1 MSNTKPVLYIEE
13 VLKNGRSDM
22 RMFIHYDRDGTYVVY
37 LTRRD
42 TKHSIMPDEKMSFL
56 SREGLVNFLLYSI
69 CETSRVSLTMCLMNF
84 NELSDLSDLSE
95 LSELSFS
102 SVYEFYKTNRK
113 RSEMFGYDNFKYYN
127 YGGLMELAMVLRDA
141 RA

>member
-22 RMFIHYDRDGTYVVY
+22 RMFIHYDREDTYVVY

-42 TKHSIMPDEKMSFL
+42 TKHSSMPDEKMSFL

-84 NELSDLSDLSE
+84 SE
-95 LSELSFS
+95 LIEHNFS

-127 YGGLMELAMVLRDA
+127 YDGLMELAMIIRDA
-141 RA
+141 RV

>member
-22 RMFIHYDRDGTYVVY
+22 RMFIHYDREDTYVVY

-42 TKHSIMPDEKMSFL
+42 TKHSSMPDEKMSFL

-84 NELSDLSDLSE
+84 SE
-95 LSELSFS
+95 LIEHNFS

-127 YGGLMELAMVLRDA
+127 YDGLMELAMVIRDA
-141 RA
+141 RV

>member
-22 RMFIHYDRDGTYVVY
+22 RMFIHYDREDTYVVY

-42 TKHSIMPDEKMSFL
+42 YKHTNMPDVKMSFL

-69 CETSRVSLTMCLMNF
+69 CETSRVSATMYLMNF
-84 NELSDLSDLSE
+84 NEFSE
-95 LSELSFS
+95 DNFS
-102 SVYEFYKTNRK
+102 SVYEFYKINRI
-113 RSEMFGYDNFKYYN
+113 RNEIFGYDNFKYYN
-127 YGGLMELAMVLRDA
+127 YDGLMELAMVLRDT
-141 RA
+141 RV

>member
-1 MSNTKPVLYIEE
+1 MSNTKQVLYIEE

-22 RMFIHYDRDGTYVVY
+22 RMFVHYDRDDTYVVY

-42 TKHSIMPDEKMSFL
+42 TKHTNMPDVKMSFL
-56 SREGLVNFLLYSI
+56 TREGLVNFLLYSI

-84 NELSDLSDLSE
+84 SE
-95 LSELSFS
+95 VSEHNFS

>member
-22 RMFIHYDRDGTYVVY
+22 RMFIHYDREDTYVVY

-42 TKHSIMPDEKMSFL
+42 YKHTNMPDVKMTFL

-84 NELSDLSDLSE
+84 NELSE

>member
-22 RMFIHYDRDGTYVVY
+22 RMFIHYDRDDTYVVY

-42 TKHSIMPDEKMSFL
+42 TKHSSIPDVKMSFL

-84 NELSDLSDLSE
+84 SE
-95 LSELSFS
+95 LIEHNFS

-127 YGGLMELAMVLRDA
+127 YDGLMELAMVIRDA
-141 RA
+141 RV

>member
-1 MSNTKPVLYIEE
+1 MSNTKQVLYIEE

-22 RMFIHYDRDGTYVVY
+22 RMFIHYDRDDTYVVY

-42 TKHSIMPDEKMSFL
+42 TKHSSMPDVKMSFL

-84 NELSDLSDLSE
+84 SELNE

-141 RA
+141 RV

>member
-1 MSNTKPVLYIEE
+1 MSNTKQVLYIEE

-22 RMFIHYDRDGTYVVY
+22 RMFIHYDRDDTYVVY

-42 TKHSIMPDEKMSFL
+42 TKHSSMPDVKMSFL

-84 NELSDLSDLSE
+84 NE